1 MSEVCWVGPDRKLV
15 CIPLASWALDVEI
28 KQITPSLERPP
39 VHGEN
44 ALDKLQVTRCQEK
57 PGGNTVRLAG
67 SWWRGCWLT
76 WQQGETG
83 LQVKGSHVPA
93 HCEPTSGSLVGPSFN
108 LGLSLFEYGEVNR
121 SGEDDH

>member
-1 MSEVCWVGPDRKLV
+1 MSEVYWVGPDRKLV

-57 PGGNTVRLAG
+57 PGGNRLLVERVLANMAAG
-67 SWWRGCWLT
+67 RDRLG
-76 WQQGETG
+76 GEG
-83 LQVKGSHVPA
+83 
-93 HCEPTSGSLVGPSFN
+93 
-108 LGLSLFEYGEVNR
+108 
-121 SGEDDH
+121 